1 MKYYV
6 FHPTPFIFRLH
17 MNIQVLK
24 QESKSQI
31 EQVTPSVMVSDITKH
46 DLNSDLFLLQNF
58 FVLCLYLLHKD
69 LRK

>member
-6 FHPTPFIFRLH
+6 FPPTPFIFRLH

-46 DLNSDLFLLQNF
+46 DLNSDLFLLQNL